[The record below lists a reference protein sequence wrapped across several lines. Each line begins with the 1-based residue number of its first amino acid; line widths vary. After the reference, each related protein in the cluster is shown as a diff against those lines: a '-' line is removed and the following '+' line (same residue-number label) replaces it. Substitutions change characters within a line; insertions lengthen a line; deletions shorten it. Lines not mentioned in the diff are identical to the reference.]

1 MILLRCIGSNVHDS
15 ISACAVQF
23 RQADR
28 PVGEEEVSDGGRH
41 NDTELHLT
49 TMVTSGEA
57 ELDAEVAEIRATMM
71 NEGEEKS
78 LFIVAEKGAL
88 EIVDQMLKDSN
99 WESVSRKNRLR
110 LCCSPWGTEELIVQ

>member
-1 MILLRCIGSNVHDS
+1 
-15 ISACAVQF
+15 
-23 RQADR
+23 
-28 PVGEEEVSDGGRH
+28 
-41 NDTELHLT
+41 
-49 TMVTSGEA
+49 MVTSGEA

-110 LCCSPWGTEELIVQ
+110 LCCSPWGNRGINCAVVDADDPACHSYATR